1 MQLMINVDSNYRLVN
16 DLLSKNNGAFIS
28 FEEYTRYAAIASD
41 SLFDDIIGADNTSV
55 VSYGRN
61 RTLDARLMPFRV
73 MNQPILL
80 VAGIGTLPTDWA
92 KTNAVRLP
100 DGTPVHPVDEDRR
113 GMGKQDYYAR
123 PSESRYVYYEGNGNI
138 EVEPVTTDVVM
149 DYLKRPTPPVYAYTM
164 STGSRPRPVYDPVN
178 SVDFDWDARQENDL
192 TIRILELCGV
202 SMDKGSL
209 VQYTNTIK
217 RTEE

>member
-1 MQLMINVDSNYRLVN
+1 MQLMINVDSNYKLVN

-28 FEEYTRYAAIASD
+28 FEEYTRYAAISSD

-73 MNQPILL
+73 MNQPVLL

-113 GMGKQDYYAR
+113 GMGKQDYYAK

-138 EVEPVTTDVVM
+138 EVEPLTTDVVM

-164 STGSRPRPVYDPVN
+164 STGSRPRPIYDPVN

-192 TIRILELCGV
+192 TIRILQLCGV
-202 SMDKGSL
+202 SMSNGQI
-209 VQYTNTIK
+209 VQYTQAIK
-217 RTEE
+217 QTEE

>member
-1 MQLMINVDSNYRLVN
+1 MINAYSNYQLVC
-16 DLLSKNNGAFIS
+16 DLLSKNNSVFIS
-28 FEEYTRYAAIASD
+28 PEEWTRYASIASD

-73 MNQPILL
+73 MNQPVLL

-113 GMGKQDYYAR
+113 GMGKQDYYAK
-123 PSESRYVYYEGNGNI
+123 PSEDRYVYYEGNGSI
-138 EVEPVTTDVVM
+138 EVEPLTTDVVM

-164 STGSRPRPVYDPVN
+164 SGGSRPRPIYDPAN
-178 SVDFDWDARQENDL
+178 SVNFDWDARQENDL

>member
-1 MQLMINVDSNYRLVN
+1 MINVRNTYLLVN
-16 DLLSKNNGAFIS
+16 DLLSKNNGVFIS
-28 FEEYTRYAAIASD
+28 PEEFSRFAKIASD

-73 MNQPILL
+73 MNQPVIL
-80 VAGIGTLPTDWA
+80 VAGIGALPTGWA

-123 PSESRYVYYEGNGNI
+123 PSEDRYVYYEGNGSI
-138 EVEPVTTDVVM
+138 EVEPLTTDVVM

-164 STGSRPRPVYDPVN
+164 STGSRPRPIYDMASSVN
-178 SVDFDWDARQENDL
+178 FDWDARQENDL
-192 TIRILELCGV
+192 TIRILQLCGV

-209 VQYTNTIK
+209 VQYTESIK